1 MRQMETIAGN
11 IETIRAR
18 IRDAAKRAGRD
29 PDSVRLVAV
38 SKRQSLEAI
47 REAMAA
53 GQVIFGE
60 NYLQEAQEKVA
71 ALGQRAVGGQRTSQI
86 SERGLSAIQQVCG
99 QADDKGDAMFSDRL
113 LWHCIGHLQS
123 NKARIAA
130 EVFDCIETIDRF
142 KLAKALEA
150 RLAELGKTMPVLV
163 QVNVG
168 GEAQKAGVALK
179 EAGQLC
185 RELQQFPHLR
195 LQGLMTMPPFV
206 DDPEESRASFRQLR
220 LLGEELATQGLL
232 GQHGPVELSM
242 GMSGDFE
249 VAIEEGATL
258 VRVGTALFG
267 AR

>member
-1 MRQMETIAGN
+1 MMGTIAEN
-11 IETIRAR
+11 IETIRLR
-18 IRDAAKRAGRD
+18 IHVAAERAGRD
-29 PDSVRLVAV
+29 PRSVRLVAV
-38 SKRQSLEAI
+38 SKHQPLETI

-53 GQVIFGE
+53 GQVVFGE
-60 NYLQEAQEKVA
+60 NYLQEAEAKVA
-71 ALGQRAVGGQRTSQI
+71 ALGQGV
-86 SERGLSAIQQVCG
+86 V
-99 QADDKGDAMFSDRL
+99 
-113 LWHCIGHLQS
+113 WHCIGHLQS

-130 EVFDCIETIDRF
+130 ELFDCIETIDRL
-142 KLAKALEA
+142 KLAKALES

-168 GEAQKAGVALK
+168 GEAQKAGVAPE

-185 RELQQFPHLR
+185 RDLQQFPHLI

-206 DDPEESRASFRQLR
+206 EDPEESRNCFRQLR
-220 LLGEELATQGLL
+220 VLGAELAAQGIL
-232 GQHGPVELSM
+232 GLHGVVELSM

-267 AR
+267 ERGQAV

>member
-1 MRQMETIAGN
+1 MGTVAEN
-11 IETIRAR
+11 IEVIRTR
-18 IRDAAKRAGRD
+18 MRAAAQRVGRD
-29 PDSVRLVAV
+29 PHSVRLVAV
-38 SKRQSLEAI
+38 GKHQPLEAI

-53 GQVIFGE
+53 GQTVFGE
-60 NYLQEAQEKVA
+60 NYLQEAEAKIA
-71 ALGQRAVGGQRTSQI
+71 ALGQ
-86 SERGLSAIQQVCG
+86 SA
-99 QADDKGDAMFSDRL
+99 A
-113 LWHCIGHLQS
+113 WHCIGHLQS

-130 EVFDCIETIDRF
+130 EIFDCIETVDRL

-150 RLAELGKTMPVLV
+150 RLAELGKIMPVLV

-168 GEAQKAGVALK
+168 GEAQKAGVAPE

-185 RELQQFPHLR
+185 RALQQFPHLS

-206 DDPEESRASFRQLR
+206 EDQEESRGYFRRLR
-220 LLGEELATQGLL
+220 LLGEELAAQGFL
-232 GQHGPVELSM
+232 GRQGVVELSM

-267 AR
+267 ERDQAV